1 MGLIDDARAGSARA
15 LSRLASLIERNDEQA
30 REISARIYSLS
41 GRAATIG
48 VTGPPG
54 AGKSSLVN
62 RLIGELRAKNRRV
75 GVIAVDPSSPFSG
88 GAALGDRIR
97 MLDRYDDPGVFIR
110 SLASRGRLGG
120 LSQAAPPMMHLFDA
134 MNFDV
139 VIVETVGVGQ
149 EEIDVARYVDTTVL
163 VQVPGLGDGIQAMK
177 AGVLE
182 IADIYVV
189 NKSDLPEAASTAKE
203 IRAMLTL
210 GASLLRPGAWS
221 PPVVKVSAMNGA
233 GFDQLSEALERHRDH
248 LIDSGELALRRRSA
262 ALREIEDRLEQ
273 AARRE
278 LERVQLADSSIVD
291 AVAARSIDPGTA
303 ASQVLAQAA
312 TRQRTA

>member
-1 MGLIDDARAGSARA
+1 
-15 LSRLASLIERNDEQA
+15 
-30 REISARIYSLS
+30 
-41 GRAATIG
+41 

-62 RLIGELRAKNRRV
+62 RLIGEYRAKGRRV

-120 LSQAAPPMMHLFDA
+120 LSQATPAMIHLLDA
-134 MNFDV
+134 MGFDV

-149 EEIDVARYVDTTVL
+149 EEIDVARYVDTTML
-163 VQVPGLGDGIQAMK
+163 VQVPGLGDSIQAMK

-182 IADIYVV
+182 IADIYAV
-189 NKSDLPEAASTAKE
+189 NKCDLPEAASTAKD

-210 GASLLRPGAWS
+210 GASLRSRDGWS
-221 PPVVKVSAMNGA
+221 PPVVKISAKDGV
-233 GFDQLSEALERHRDH
+233 GFDDLADALEHHRTH
-248 LIDSGELALRRRSA
+248 LAESGELMLRRRA
-262 ALREIEDRLEQ
+262 TALREIEDHLEQ
-273 AARRE
+273 AARRV
-278 LERVQLADSSIVD
+278 LARVQLGDSSIVD
-291 AVAARSIDPGTA
+291 AVAERGLDPNA
-303 ASQVLAQAA
+303 AANRVLAEVAA
-312 TRQRTA
+312 GQRTA